1 MEYVI
6 QAEGISKAYGS
17 TLVVDHADV
26 SVKPGEAFGLLG
38 ANGAGKTTL
47 VECILGVRAPEAGSA
62 TILGMDAVRNRKEL
76 FQQVGVQFQE
86 SRYQDKIK
94 VGELC
99 RLTTSLYRQATDYHA
114 LLKQFGLE
122 GRERANVSDLSGGQ
136 CQRLFVIL
144 ALIPQPQ
151 VVFLDE
157 LTTGLDVKSRREVWS
172 HLESLKRE
180 GTTLFMT
187 THFMDEVEV
196 LCDRI
201 AIMRKGRIVFTGT
214 VAEVLASGSFQNL
227 EEAYL
232 FYAEEECHE
241 SV

>member
-1 MEYVI
+1 MDSVI
-6 QAEGISKAYGS
+6 RAEGVSKSYG
-17 TLVVDHADV
+17 TALVVNDV
-26 SVKPGEAFGLLG
+26 HLTVQQGEAFGLLG

-47 VECILGVRAPEAGSA
+47 VECILGVRKPEAGRA
-62 TILGMDAVRNRKEL
+62 TILGMDAPRNRQEL

-94 VGELC
+94 VYELC
-99 RLTTSLYRQATDYHA
+99 RLTASLYREPLDYRI

-122 GRERANVSDLSGGQ
+122 DKERAFVSDLSGGQ
-136 CQRLFVIL
+136 RQRLFVLL

-157 LTTGLDVKSRREVWS
+157 LTTGLDVKSRREVWK
-172 HLESLKRE
+172 HLQALKQN
-180 GTTLFMT
+180 GITMFMT
-187 THFMDEVEV
+187 THFMDEVEA

-201 AIMRKGRIVFTGT
+201 AIMRKGSLVFLGT
-214 VAEVLASGSFQNL
+214 VAEALSSGSFKSL

-232 FYAEEECHE
+232 FYAEGECHE
-241 SV
+241 GM